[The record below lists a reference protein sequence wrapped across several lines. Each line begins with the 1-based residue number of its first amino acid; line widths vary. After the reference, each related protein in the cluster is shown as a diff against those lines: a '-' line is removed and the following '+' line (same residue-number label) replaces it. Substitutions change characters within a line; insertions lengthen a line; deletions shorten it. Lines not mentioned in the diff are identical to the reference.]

1 MNDVMIIAE
10 IGVNHNGSL
19 ERAIK
24 MIDEAAASGVDVV
37 KFQTFKSKNL
47 VTKDAALADYQ
58 SKNVGKSMSQQS
70 MLASLELSQEDFVV
84 LKNHCV
90 LRNVEFLST
99 AFDDESIQMLAE
111 MHPKRWKVP
120 SGELTNTPYLRK
132 LGSFA
137 HPIIVSTGMAKLSE
151 IEHAVDVLLDAGL
164 KRDMITLLHCT
175 TEYPAPIAEVNLLAM
190 KSMASTFQLP
200 IGYSDHTDGIA
211 VSLAAV
217 ALGAVVVEKHF
228 TLDRQMEGPDH
239 AASLEPAELRQMVS
253 GIRDVQQAMGHG
265 LKRPTASEL
274 KNRLVARKSLVA
286 KSTIQRGEFFSES
299 NLTCKRP
306 GHGVSPIF
314 WDDYIGRAAT
324 RHYEKDELIE
334 P

>member
-24 MIDEAAASGVDVV
+24 MIDEAALAGVDVV
-37 KFQTFKSKNL
+37 KFQTFKSTKL
-47 VTKDAALADYQ
+47 VTKEAALADYQ
-58 SKNVGKSMSQQS
+58 SRNVGKSISQQS
-70 MLASLELSQEDFVV
+70 MLASLELSQGDFAA
-84 LKNHCV
+84 LKNHCG
-90 LRNVEFLST
+90 LRKVEFLST
-99 AFDDESIQMLAE
+99 AFDDESIHMLGE

-132 LGSFA
+132 LASFA
-137 HPIIVSTGMAKLSE
+137 QPIIVSTGMAKLSE
-151 IEHAVDVLLDAGL
+151 IEHAIDVLMDAGL

-175 TEYPAPIAEVNLLAM
+175 TEYPAPIADVNLLAM
-190 KSMASTFQLP
+190 KSMESAFQLP
-200 IGYSDHTDGIA
+200 VGYSDHTDGIA
-211 VSLAAV
+211 VPFAAV

-228 TLDRQMEGPDH
+228 TLDRQLEGPDH
-239 AASLEPAELRQMVS
+239 AASLEPSELRQMVL
-253 GIRDVQQAMGHG
+253 GIRDVQQALGHG

-286 KSTIQRGEFFSES
+286 KSTIQKGECFSEL
-299 NLTCKRP
+299 NLACKRP
-306 GHGVSPIF
+306 GHGISPIF

-324 RHYEKDELIE
+324 RHYEKDDLIE

>member
-24 MIDEAAASGVDVV
+24 MIDEAALAGVDVV
-37 KFQTFKSKNL
+37 KFQTFKSTNL
-47 VTKDAALADYQ
+47 VTKEAELADYQ
-58 SKNVGKSMSQQS
+58 SKNVSKSMSQQS
-70 MLASLELSQEDFVV
+70 MLASLELSQGDFVA
-84 LKNHCV
+84 LKNHCG

-132 LGSFA
+132 LASFA
-137 HPIIVSTGMAKLSE
+137 QPIIVSTGMAKLSE

-190 KSMASTFQLP
+190 KTMSSAFQLP
-200 IGYSDHTDGIA
+200 VGYSDHTDGIA

-217 ALGAVVVEKHF
+217 ALGAVLVEKHF
-228 TLDRQMEGPDH
+228 TLDRQLEGPDH
-239 AASLEPAELRQMVS
+239 AASLEPAELRQMVL
-253 GIRDVQQAMGHG
+253 GIRDVQQALGHG

-286 KSTIQRGEFFSES
+286 KSTIQRGERFSES

-306 GHGVSPIF
+306 GYGISPIF
-314 WDDYIGRAAT
+314 WDDYIGRVAT
-324 RHYEKDELIE
+324 RHYEKDDLIE

>member
-24 MIDEAAASGVDVV
+24 MIDEASLAGVDVV
-37 KFQTFKSKNL
+37 KFQTFKSTNL
-47 VTKDAALADYQ
+47 VTREAALADYQ
-58 SKNVGKSMSQQS
+58 AKNVGNSMSQQS
-70 MLASLELSQEDFVV
+70 MLASLELSQGDFVA
-84 LKNHCV
+84 LKNHCS

-99 AFDDESIQMLAE
+99 AFDDESIHMLGE

-132 LGSFA
+132 LASFGQ
-137 HPIIVSTGMAKLSE
+137 PIILSTGMAKLAE
-151 IEHAVDVLLDAGL
+151 IEHAVDVLVNAGL

-190 KSMASTFQLP
+190 KSMASAFQLP
-200 IGYSDHTDGIA
+200 VGYSDHTDGIA

-228 TLDRQMEGPDH
+228 TLDRQLEGPDH
-239 AASLEPAELRQMVS
+239 AASLEPAELRQMVL
-253 GIRDVQQAMGHG
+253 GIRDVQMALGHG
-265 LKRPTASEL
+265 LKRPSASEL
-274 KNRLVARKSLVA
+274 KNRQVARKSLVA
-286 KSTIQRGEFFSES
+286 KSTIQRGEFFSEL

-306 GHGVSPIF
+306 GHGISPIF

-324 RHYEKDELIE
+324 RHYEKDDLIE